1 MEGRYKNLYNDV
13 TYIPPSVIRKLEM
26 ETPNAGKAF
35 GVSRVNRNRTIE
47 SITGQSEFNR
57 LLNRDLL
64 NRDVYADMKN
74 KIMYS
79 MSQEITDHSILN
91 KL

>member
-1 MEGRYKNLYNDV
+1 
-13 TYIPPSVIRKLEM
+13 M
-26 ETPNAGKAF
+26 ETPSSIEAF
-35 GVSRVNRNRTIE
+35 GVPRINANKTIE
-47 SITGQSEFNR
+47 AITGQSEFNR
-57 LLNRDLL
+57 LLNRDLF

-79 MSQEITDHSILN
+79 SSQKITDHSILN

>member
-1 MEGRYKNLYNDV
+1 MDGKYKNLYKNV
-13 TYIPPSVIRKLEM
+13 SYVPPSVIRKLEM
-26 ETPNAGKAF
+26 ETPGSGKAF
-35 GVSRVNRNRTIE
+35 GVTLVNGNKTIE

-57 LLNRDLL
+57 LLNRDLF

-79 MSQEITDHSILN
+79 TSQKITDHSILN